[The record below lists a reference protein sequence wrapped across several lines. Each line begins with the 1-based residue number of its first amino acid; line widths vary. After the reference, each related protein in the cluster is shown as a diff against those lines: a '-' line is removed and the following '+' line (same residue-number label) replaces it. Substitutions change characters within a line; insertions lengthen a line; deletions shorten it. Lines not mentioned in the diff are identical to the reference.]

1 MAKYKDN
8 LDPERLIEAAEASL
22 LAAVETADD
31 TGGLWLYP
39 ADLMGS
45 PVQPECLAPF
55 TKWEIQQA
63 CQFLVRLGILDRPQT
78 KHAA

>member
-1 MAKYKDN
+1 MSKHKAN

-31 TGGLWLYP
+31 AGGPCPYP

-45 PVQPECLAPF
+45 SSQPECLAPF
-55 TKWEIQQA
+55 TKWEIQEA
-63 CQFLVRLGILDRPQT
+63 CQFLVRLGVLDRPRA
-78 KHAA
+78 KRAA